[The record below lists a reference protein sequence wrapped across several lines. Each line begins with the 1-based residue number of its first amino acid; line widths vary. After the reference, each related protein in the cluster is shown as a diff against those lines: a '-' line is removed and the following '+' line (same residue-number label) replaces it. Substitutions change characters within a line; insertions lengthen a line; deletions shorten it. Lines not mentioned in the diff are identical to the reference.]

1 MQSYVVPSTIFE
13 SLCDAASAMDFRVAR
28 MPCALSRGQAFMA
41 DTLWRYMDLARFV
54 FLLQSRT
61 LHFCRGDKF
70 PDPFEGSYPANNLAD
85 FDSDADGYDAEA
97 WRRFV
102 VVSCWHAA
110 DGESDAMWRL
120 YSNDGHGIAITTAR
134 ESLKKAADG
143 GYVIDVKYI
152 DFVSEK
158 ADLHIPSDVFE
169 YKRRAFAHESEVR
182 AIITRYPQTGFEGGM
197 PCLSRPLDGKEFS
210 ERGYA
215 VDIDLGQ
222 LINNV
227 VISPSAPDWFF
238 KVVHRLVVKYELPEQ
253 LVTWSRLRA
262 DPVYP
267 RMS

>member
-1 MQSYVVPSTIFE
+1 
-13 SLCDAASAMDFRVAR
+13 
-28 MPCALSRGQAFMA
+28 MA
-41 DTLWRYMDLARFV
+41 DTLLWRYMDLAKFV
-54 FLLQSRT
+54 SLLQSRT
-61 LHFCRGDKF
+61 LHFCRGDMF
-70 PDPFEGSYPANNLAD
+70 SDPFEGSYPANNLAD
-85 FDSDADGYDAEA
+85 FGADADGYDAQA

-120 YSNDGHGIAITTAR
+120 YSKGGYGIAITSSR
-134 ESLKKAADG
+134 ESLQKAADD

-152 DFVSEK
+152 DFIAGK

-169 YKRRAFAHESEVR
+169 YKRRAFEHESEVR
-182 AIITRYPQTGFEGGM
+182 VIITRYPQTGFEGEM
-197 PCLSRPLDGKEFS
+197 PRLSRPMDGQEFP

-238 KVVHRLVVKYELPEQ
+238 EVVQRLVVKYELREQ
-253 LVTWSRLRA
+253 LVTRSSLLA
-262 DPVYP
+262 DPVYA
-267 RMS
+267 RMSYA